1 MIDDIFLDFSTYSTE
16 RIVEVALEDM
26 VQLKAAAPELD
37 GRPPSYEAAR
47 IVLDAFAEERAEA
60 WVAAR
65 LLGCIGHECGYET
78 VHAFL
83 LREGMAASYAGPAMV
98 SIRGGGAFDDLREA
112 LFTAA
117 TLMGREG
124 AAAGLASLGPRA
136 TGPILSATLQGRIRW
151 QSGAQK
157 LKELR
162 VDSGVVAEL
171 LASRQERAARVG
183 SEAMWFLVG
192 DMSTDARAWLRQG
205 ERVLVE
211 PLRELLD
218 SPTFTMHPRK
228 RKVLETWLLDI
239 WYRQD

>member
-1 MIDDIFLDFSTYSTE
+1 
-16 RIVEVALEDM
+16 
-26 VQLKAAAPELD
+26 
-37 GRPPSYEAAR
+37 
-47 IVLDAFAEERAEA
+47 
-60 WVAAR
+60 
-65 LLGCIGHECGYET
+65 
-78 VHAFL
+78 
-83 LREGMAASYAGPAMV
+83 MAASYAGPAMV

-151 QSGAQK
+151 QCGAQK

-211 PLRELLD
+211 PLREL
-218 SPTFTMHPRK
+218 
-228 RKVLETWLLDI
+228 
-239 WYRQD
+239 